1 VIIEGFLKSGTAR
14 KLVIAGGANYDSP
27 FHRRLHELATD
38 KVIFTGHIH
47 DQSVIKEL
55 HCNCFVYVHGHSV
68 GGTNPSLLK
77 AMGYG
82 NCVLA
87 LDTVFNR
94 EVLADG
100 GIFFPRDEAV
110 LAGEMQAL
118 EANPARVAELRQMGP
133 ERIRK
138 NYTWEKIAGQ
148 YDTLF
153 QEVAKR

>member
-1 VIIEGFLKSGTAR
+1 MRFL
-14 KLVIAGGANYDSP
+14 LIAGGANYDSD
-27 FHRRLHELATD
+27 FHRELRAMAGER
-38 KVIFTGHIH
+38 IILTGHID
-47 DQSVIKEL
+47 DQKIVKEL

-82 NCVLA
+82 NCILA

-94 EVLADG
+94 EVLEDG

-110 LAGEMQAL
+110 LAREMRTL
-118 EANPARVAELRQMGP
+118 ESDPERVARLRRMGP

-138 NYTWEKIAGQ
+138 NYTWEKIARQ
-148 YDTLF
+148 YDELF
-153 QEVAKR
+153 QEVYKR